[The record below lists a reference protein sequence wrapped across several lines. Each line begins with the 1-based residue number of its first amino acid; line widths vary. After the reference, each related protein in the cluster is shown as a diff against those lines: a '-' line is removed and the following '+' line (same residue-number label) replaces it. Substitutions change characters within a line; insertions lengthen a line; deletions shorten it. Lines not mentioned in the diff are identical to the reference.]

1 MAQVSWLNE
10 KWLQSYASLPQPLLE
25 QYPTYCTLGAHPLI
39 ANTHI
44 SYSMHSTVNRI
55 WPESTRDGIKVHGGI
70 TRTNLELSSVQ
81 PSCFQVV
88 LLVLSLSQR
97 QLDDFPFF
105 LRVATTNNSGKKVS
119 LFINSVSNE
128 EMVKWSRWKRVSG
141 CQPGPGRFSRMLA
154 DKIAKW
160 KWGL

>member
-105 LRVATTNNSGKKVS
+105 LRVATTNSSGKKVS
-119 LFINSVSNE
+119 FSLTQSLMKRWWNE
-128 EMVKWSRWKRVSG
+128 AGGNG
-141 CQPGPGRFSRMLA
+141 CQAASLNPGDFHGCWQT
-154 DKIAKW
+154 K
-160 KWGL
+160 

>member
-1 MAQVSWLNE
+1 MFTCVDLVLWRSPVSLSSCQFPLKSSRQRRHWNLVESCNGRTGDGTGVLTE
-10 KWLQSYASLPQPLLE
+10 WEMTAVLCFVASTSPWAISNILHTWRTS
-25 QYPTYCTLGAHPLI
+25 TYSKYTL
-39 ANTHI
+39 

-97 QLDDFPFF
+97 QLDVFPFF
-105 LRVATTNNSGKKVS
+105 S
-119 LFINSVSNE
+119 E
-128 EMVKWSRWKRVSG
+128 
-141 CQPGPGRFSRMLA
+141 
-154 DKIAKW
+154 
-160 KWGL
+160 